1 MKRKIAVINFKNI
14 QTLMA
19 LAFVAVTFSAHANE
33 ADDAM
38 AERNKALR
46 QQHSRVQELMQKQ
59 NTASS
64 STASGSA
71 SASLRRGGSSAA
83 VAQSANGM
91 GVIKLSSKPAT
102 NQQLREGMNTA
113 RTSLQRIKAAK
124 KNVTEQE
131 LQRSQV
137 NVALEQAVQAYI
149 ACREEANV
157 PIRANYERDTY
168 LRDMIAIKQSLT
180 QKNLDAAAVN
190 AMLDR
195 LAAARATL
203 VVLTEATQ

>member
-1 MKRKIAVINFKNI
+1 MKRTK
-14 QTLMA
+14 
-19 LAFVAVTFSAHANE
+19 AVTMHKYLATTVALVFVSITLSAHAVE

-38 AERNKALR
+38 VERNKALR

-71 SASLRRGGSSAA
+71 SASLQRGVSSAT

-91 GVIKLSSKPAT
+91 GVIKLSDKPAT
-102 NQQLREGMNTA
+102 NQQLRQGMNAA
-113 RTSLQRIKAAK
+113 RTSLQGIKAAK
-124 KNVTEQE
+124 KNVAEQE
-131 LQRSQV
+131 LQRNQA
-137 NVALEQAVQAYI
+137 NAALEQAVQAYL

-157 PIRANYERDTY
+157 PIRANYERDTF

-180 QKNLDAAAVN
+180 TKTLDAAAIN

-195 LAAARATL
+195 LATARATL
-203 VVLTEATQ
+203 VALTDATQ